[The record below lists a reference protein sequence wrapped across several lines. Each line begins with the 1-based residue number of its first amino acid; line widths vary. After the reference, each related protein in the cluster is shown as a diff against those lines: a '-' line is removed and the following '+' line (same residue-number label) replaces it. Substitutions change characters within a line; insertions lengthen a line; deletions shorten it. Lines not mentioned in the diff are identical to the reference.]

1 MRSWVWLRPPQP
13 PTKVDVRP
21 RKISSAGVVG
31 MSWVI
36 RAKGASFCHVER
48 IKPVVRS
55 RPWSTSGS
63 QKWAGASPSLSARAM
78 VMAAAG
84 RG

>member
-1 MRSWVWLRPPQP
+1 MRPPQP

-21 RKISSAGVVG
+21 RKIRSAGVVEV
-31 MSWVI
+31 SWVI

-55 RPWSTSGS
+55 
-63 QKWAGASPSLSARAM
+63 SP
-78 VMAAAG
+78 
-84 RG
+84 